1 MSFILEAIPNPN
13 KTDLITLLNQF
24 EFSDH
29 KESDCYELGKSE
41 EIEKNLINNII
52 QRAVENKTR
61 LHILYDERTT
71 TSIPCGLIALNF
83 EMVGEFS
90 ALSIDLLFISKPY
103 RGIYFDEIDSKISYY
118 LLDFA
123 LQEAITMNTIS
134 QLDAVLLT
142 AINKCVKEVY
152 LKYGF
157 DEFADDWLYLLV
169 DDIG

>member
-1 MSFILEAIPNPN
+1 MSFTLETIPFPN
-13 KTDLITLLNQF
+13 KADLITVFNQF
-24 EFSDH
+24 ELSDN
-29 KESDCYELGKSE
+29 KDSDCYELGKSE
-41 EIEKNLINNII
+41 EVEKDLINNI
-52 QRAVENKTR
+52 QRAIDNKTR

-71 TSIPCGLIALNF
+71 TTIACGVIALNF

-103 RGIYFDEIDSKISYY
+103 RGIHFDEINSKISYY

-123 LQEAITMNTIS
+123 LQEAITMNKIS

-152 LKYGF
+152 LEYGF

-169 DDIG
+169 DDIP